1 MLCGVC
7 AEIGKLGVV
16 GIKGLFSAVWA
27 LREWKPEFAKK
38 KPVISPNMAGQILT
52 GKAASVFPVPLDSMG
67 LKTDQS
73 EEEQFIGCRLS
84 DA

>member
-1 MLCGVC
+1 
-7 AEIGKLGVV
+7 
-16 GIKGLFSAVWA
+16 
-27 LREWKPEFAKK
+27 
-38 KPVISPNMAGQILT
+38 MAGQILT

-67 LKTDQS
+67 LKTDPS